1 MTRLKQMES
10 RNKEIVSAAG
20 RDPLRDSLD
29 RIRLEIVS
37 TFTVDAALTLR
48 RATRSIAA
56 LFAAA
61 LAAEPFGDGDGAAV
75 RIACHTRQSPENA
88 LPWSALLLTP
98 LKRYAFST

>member
-48 RATRSIAA
+48 RQHGP
-56 LFAAA
+56 LP
-61 LAAEPFGDGDGAAV
+61 LCLLQPL
-75 RIACHTRQSPENA
+75 RQSRLGMETVP
-88 LPWSALLLTP
+88 PSVLLAILAKARKTRC
-98 LKRYAFST
+98 LGARFS